1 MSASYGCSVSNPLVR
16 LRSSESGGMVEQVTR
31 VSGTVVEPIEHAGSR
46 EVDRLVG
53 L

>member
-1 MSASYGCSVSNPLVR
+1 
-16 LRSSESGGMVEQVTR
+16 MVEQVTR